1 MFLRNFWCNLRNLL
15 HKFMYFL
22 FFIRSDCKLEKLR
35 SKLRS
40 YCVKKYAFQMFL
52 RNAAYCCV
60 VLRRI
65 TILLAFAA
73 VKIRIAYNGLTWS
86 SRRRL

>member
-1 MFLRNFWCNLRNLL
+1 MFLRNFWCNLSNLL
-15 HKFMYFL
+15 RNFMYFL
-22 FFIRSDCKLEKLR
+22 ILSVFIQSDCKFEKLR

-65 TILLAFAA
+65 TILLGHGRN
-73 VKIRIAYNGLTWS
+73 VNVMKN
-86 SRRRL
+86 RLAG